1 MRLDDYIVQPDSA
14 IMDILKKID
23 RNAMGIV
30 YVCDDDRELKG
41 VITDGDIRR
50 FIIHSGKLDAKA
62 SQIMKT
68 DPVSVSERDIESVVR
83 VMRTQQVKSVPI
95 LDDSHHIVDIRFQDE
110 RSIIVKKKINS
121 PVVIM
126 AGGMGTRLQPYTSV
140 LPKPLIPIG
149 EKTITE
155 HIIER
160 FQNAGCKHFDMIVNY
175 KKHFIKSYF
184 RDLENSPD
192 ISFFEEEEF
201 LGTAG
206 GLRLLIGQY
215 NDSFFMTNCDILI
228 DSDYSEIMDYHKKNE
243 NIATIVC
250 AVKNMKLPYGVIKTS
265 DNGQVESILEKPDI
279 TSVVNTGFYVLTP
292 GFLDE
297 IPEGKVA
304 HITDVLQACID
315 KGLKVGMYP
324 VSEDNWMDM
333 GQLDEMKNMTE
344 RLNGTR

>member
-1 MRLDDYIVQPDSA
+1 MQLDDYIVLSDNN
-14 IMDILKKID
+14 IMDTMRKID
-23 RNAMGIV
+23 KNAMGIV
-30 YVCDDDRELKG
+30 YVCDDDRKLLG
-41 VITDGDIRR
+41 AITDGDIRR
-50 FIIHSGKLDAKA
+50 FIIHSGELDAKA
-62 SQIMKT
+62 SEIMKT
-68 DPVSVSERDIESVVR
+68 DPISVPEQEIESARR
-83 VMRTQQVKSVPI
+83 VMRIRQVKSVPI
-95 LDDSHHIVDIRFQDE
+95 LDSDQRIIDIRFLDE
-110 RSIIVKKKINS
+110 RSIIVKKKIDS

-206 GLRLLIGQY
+206 GLRMLIGQY
-215 NDSFFMTNCDILI
+215 RESFFMTNCDILI
-228 DSDYSEIMDYHKKNE
+228 DADYSEIMDYHRNNG

-250 AVKNMKLPYGVIKTS
+250 AVKNMKLPYGVIKT
-265 DNGQVESILEKPDI
+265 DDGGRVCSIHEKPDI
-279 TSVVNTGFYVLTP
+279 TSVVNTGFYILTP
-292 GFLDE
+292 EFLDE
-297 IPEGKVA
+297 IPEGKVV
-304 HITDVLQACID
+304 HITDVLQTCID
-315 KGLKVGMYP
+315 KGLNVGMYP
-324 VSEDNWMDM
+324 VSEDSWMDM
-333 GQLDEMKNMTE
+333 GQFDEMKRMTE
-344 RLNGTR
+344 RLDGTR

>member
-1 MRLDDYIVQPDSA
+1 MRLDDYIVHPDSG

-23 RNAMGIV
+23 KNAMGIV
-30 YVCDDDRELKG
+30 YVCDADRELKG

-62 SQIMKT
+62 VQIMKT
-68 DPVSVSERDIESVVR
+68 DPVSVAESDIDSVIR

-95 LDDSHHIVDIRFQDE
+95 LDENHHVVDIRFQDE
-110 RSIIVKKKINS
+110 RSIIVKNKINC

-126 AGGMGTRLQPYTSV
+126 AGGMGTRLQPYTSI

-149 EKTITE
+149 DKTITE
-155 HIIER
+155 HIIDR
-160 FQNAGCKHFDMIVNY
+160 FQNAGCEHFDMIVNY

-184 RDLENSPD
+184 RDLERKPD
-192 ISFFEEEEF
+192 IDFLEEEEF

-206 GLRLLIGQY
+206 GLRLLIGRY
-215 NDSFFMTNCDILI
+215 HDSFFMTNCDILI
-228 DSDYSEIMDYHKKNE
+228 DADYSEIMDYHKKNN

-250 AVKNMKLPYGVIKTS
+250 AVKNMKLPYGVIKTR
-265 DNGQVESILEKPDI
+265 DNGQVDSIQEKPDI

-292 GFLDE
+292 DFLDE
-297 IPEGKVA
+297 IPENKFV
-304 HITDVLQACID
+304 HITEVLQTCID

-333 GQLDEMKNMTE
+333 GQMDELQKMTE
-344 RLNGTR
+344 KLGELR

>member
-1 MRLDDYIVQPDSA
+1 MRLDDYIVQPDIA

-23 RNAMGIV
+23 KNAMGIV
-30 YVCDDDRELKG
+30 YVCDEDRKLKG

-68 DPVSVSERDIESVVR
+68 DPVSVLEQDIESSGR
-83 VMRTQQVKSVPI
+83 VMRVKQVKSVPI
-95 LDDSHHIVDIRFQDE
+95 LNDSNHVVDVRFQDD
-110 RSIIVKKKINS
+110 RSIIVKNQISS

-126 AGGMGTRLQPYTSV
+126 AGGMGTRLQPYTNI

-149 EKTITE
+149 DKTITE

-184 RDLENSPD
+184 RDLEKKPD
-192 ISFFEEEEF
+192 IDFFEEDEF

-215 NDSFFMTNCDILI
+215 NESFFMTNCDILI
-228 DSDYSEIMDYHKKNE
+228 NADYSEIMDYHRKSE

-265 DNGQVESILEKPDI
+265 NNGQVDSIIEKPDI

-292 GFLDE
+292 EFLDK

-333 GQLDEMKNMTE
+333 GQMDELQKMTE
-344 RLNGTR
+344 KLGELG